1 MLKRSLQIHKDDA
14 ALLKLLT
21 FLGMAD
27 NISRPILLA
36 RCKHNYAILV
46 RIVIGFSSDNEN
58 RITQR
63 ARFCQIRRNHFKN
76 CFCTDEANFLEA
88 SSKCVNSM
96 RDVT

>member
-1 MLKRSLQIHKDDA
+1 MLKRSLQSHKDAA

-27 NISRPILLA
+27 NISRPMLLA
-36 RCKHNYAILV
+36 RYKRNYAILV

-63 ARFCQIRRNHFKN
+63 ARFCQN
-76 CFCTDEANFLEA
+76 TQESL
-88 SSKCVNSM
+88 
-96 RDVT
+96 